1 MKVCQLIIKCRA
13 VIILCPSRGTRAKVH
28 LPVNILRP
36 GFLSELYHLINYE
49 VYGSSVLE
57 ILIFNLRDFCIFLVN
72 FVLSE

>member
-1 MKVCQLIIKCRA
+1 MKAA
-13 VIILCPSRGTRAKVH
+13 VISILCPSRGATAKVH